1 MNQTK
6 IDWGETLESHRR
18 WLSTVIRSRLSD
30 REAAADVMQEVALA
44 AVRQSNPPSDPEKIA
59 PWLYKIALRK
69 VINHHRSKGRGKQ
82 LLENVL
88 AKGEVRSCDR
98 EPPPG
103 TWLLESETNASLAQ
117 GLEKLS
123 PQDRQILLLKY
134 TEGWGYEA
142 LAKHLG
148 ITVKTV
154 EYRLLKARRALRAH
168 LSGFE

>member
-6 IDWGETLESHRR
+6 IDWGETLEFHRR

-30 REAAADVMQEVALA
+30 HEAAADVMQEVALA
-44 AVRQSNPPSDPEKIA
+44 VVRQANPPSDPEKIA

-69 VINHHRSKGRGKQ
+69 VINHHRSTGRGKR

-88 AKGEVRSCDR
+88 AKGEVRSSDR

-103 TWLLESETNASLAQ
+103 SWLLESETNASLAK

-134 TEGWGYEA
+134 TEGWDYEA

-154 EYRLLKARRALRAH
+154 EYRLLKARRALRSQ
-168 LSGFE
+168 LSGFD